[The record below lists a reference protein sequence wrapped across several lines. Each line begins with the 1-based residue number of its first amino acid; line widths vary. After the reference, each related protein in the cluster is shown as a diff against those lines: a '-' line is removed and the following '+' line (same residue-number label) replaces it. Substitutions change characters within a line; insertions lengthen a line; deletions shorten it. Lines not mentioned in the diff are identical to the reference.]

1 LSSADASTGIIVAL
15 DGPAG
20 AGKSTVAK
28 LVAAKA
34 GLSLVDT
41 GAIYR
46 TLALVALRGGHNVD
60 DGAGLGVLAGTLP
73 DRLRFVVESG
83 DNRVILDG
91 DDVSAEIRTPQVST
105 AASSVARHPE
115 VRSALL
121 GLQRALGRKGKGSV
135 LEGRDIGTV
144 VFPDADVK
152 AFVTAAPEERAKRRL
167 AELAAKGDPADY
179 ATVLADIIARDKQD
193 AERPVAPLKP
203 ATDAVI
209 VDTTGKSLEQVTD
222 EILALITLSAARRQ
236 CAWTVRA

>member
-1 LSSADASTGIIVAL
+1 MSRAIIVAL

-28 LVAAKA
+28 LVAARV

-46 TLALVALRGGHNVD
+46 TLALCALRAGHSVD
-60 DGAGLGVLAGTLP
+60 DGVALGAVAATLP
-73 DRLRFVVESG
+73 TRLRFQVQDG
-83 DNRVILDG
+83 QNRVFLDG
-91 DDVSAEIRTPQVST
+91 EDVSTEIRTPAVSA

-115 VRSALL
+115 VRGALL
-121 GLQRALGRKGKGSV
+121 GLQRALGRLGKGSV

-152 AFVTAAPEERAKRRL
+152 AFVTAAPEERARRRL
-167 AELAAKGDPADY
+167 AELAARGDSADY
-179 ATVLADIIARDKQD
+179 QTVLDEIIARDKQD
-193 AERPVAPLKP
+193 EERPVAPLKP
-203 ATDAVI
+203 APDAVR

-222 EILALITLSAARRQ
+222 EIVALVEGALAP
-236 CAWTVRA
+236 V